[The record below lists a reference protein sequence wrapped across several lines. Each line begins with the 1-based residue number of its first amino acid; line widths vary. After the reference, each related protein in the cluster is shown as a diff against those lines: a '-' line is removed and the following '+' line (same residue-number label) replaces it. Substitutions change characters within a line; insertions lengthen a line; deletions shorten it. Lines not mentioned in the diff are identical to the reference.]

1 MPFYSKGRGRSI
13 MVSDFIVQH
22 PSSPFF
28 QLSEKE
34 YEKAVEKYPILE
46 TNAHLYLLR
55 SATRFIEL
63 NGENYFD
70 NDTILEQFE
79 RLFQL
84 IEFKEDFFDHEID
97 ILVDN
102 ATTHTAKEFRL
113 NEFRKGIKTFLIFS

>member
-1 MPFYSKGRGRSI
+1 

-28 QLSEKE
+28 QLYEAE
-34 YEKAVEKYPILE
+34 YAKAILKYPILE
-46 TNAHLYLLR
+46 TNSHLFLKR

-70 NDTILEQFE
+70 NETILEQFE
-79 RLFQL
+79 RLFIL
-84 IEFKEDFFDHEID
+84 LEFKEDFFYHEID

-102 ATTHTAKEFRL
+102 ATTHTAKAFKL
-113 NEFRKGIKTFLIFS
+113 HEFRKSKSIHNLNSRKINKM